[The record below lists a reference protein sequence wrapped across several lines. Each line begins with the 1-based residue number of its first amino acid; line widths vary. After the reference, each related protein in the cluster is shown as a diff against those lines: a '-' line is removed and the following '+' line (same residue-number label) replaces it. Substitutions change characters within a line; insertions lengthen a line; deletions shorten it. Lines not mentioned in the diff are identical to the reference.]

1 MCTEVVFGLLL
12 IRKATRNGL
21 ERICLHV
28 VLKER
33 SIPETEV
40 LGQRHTHKPTSTQKT
55 PTTRNEALS
64 SCSPTSRANFPN
76 STANTACYWTFSF
89 NGCLTDCEDPFDK
102 AACISS
108 SELQACF
115 SPSPTLLLLLV
126 ILVCKS
132 SLYVIERGPSLME
145 GYSPRNFLIPGQG

>member
-1 MCTEVVFGLLL
+1 ML
-12 IRKATRNGL
+12 ISKATRNGL
-21 ERICLHV
+21 EHICLHV

-33 SIPETEV
+33 NIPETEV

-55 PTTRNEALS
+55 PTTRNKALS
-64 SCSPTSRANFPN
+64 SCSPTSRANFPK
-76 STANTACYWTFSF
+76 SSANAACYWTFSF
-89 NGCLTDCEDPFDK
+89 NGYLTDGEDPFDK
-102 AACISS
+102 TVCICS

-115 SPSPTLLLLLV
+115 SPSPNLLLLLV

>member
-1 MCTEVVFGLLL
+1 MCIEVVFGLLL
-12 IRKATRNGL
+12 ISKATRNSL
-21 ERICLHV
+21 EHICLHV

-33 SIPETEV
+33 NIPETEV
-40 LGQRHTHKPTSTQKT
+40 LGQRHTHKQPTSTQKT

-64 SCSPTSRANFPN
+64 CSPTSRGNFPD
-76 STANTACYWTFSF
+76 SSANTVCYWTFSL
-89 NGCLTDCEDPFDK
+89 NGYLSDGEDPLDK
-102 AACISS
+102 TMCICSP
-108 SELQACF
+108 ELEACF
-115 SPSPTLLLLLV
+115 SPSPNLLLRLV